1 MNKAINRNPK
11 VFSSKKI
18 SLNRIIN
25 TLESNGISTDED
37 QAKMI
42 LDFLYLVAKT
52 YSIIESNKNRVL

>member
-1 MNKAINRNPK
+1 MNKSINRNPK
-11 VFSSKKI
+11 VFSSKKV
-18 SLNRIIN
+18 SLVRIIN
-25 TLESNGISTDED
+25 TLESNGISIDED

>member
-11 VFSSKKI
+11 VFSSKKV